1 MKVLQKFQKQHLFWT
16 PVVLFFLKPRRGLLK
31 FEEFI
36 YGGCRKLS
44 ALTFK
49 MRLTAKYVVKRALI
63 QVTRLKGTTKYY
75 ILGFNADFTW
85 NHCQRAK
92 VGNSIFVK
100 TIVNN

>member
-31 FEEFI
+31 FEELI

>member
-1 MKVLQKFQKQHLFWT
+1 MQKFQKHHLFGH
-16 PVVLFFLKPRRGLLK
+16 LFFLEPRRALLK

-44 ALTFK
+44 ELTFK
-49 MRLTAKYVVKRALI
+49 MRLTAKYVVKRDLI

-75 ILGFNADFTW
+75 ILSFNADFTW
-85 NHCQRAK
+85 NHRQRFK